1 MNGENIDTIN
11 WSDWIDF
18 NKNSIDNIP
27 EDEGVYKMHASMKI
41 LYIGSSYNL
50 KQSLLE
56 SLENSCIK
64 NRNSRSYIYRYA
76 IRI

>member
-64 NRNSRSYIYRYA
+64 NRNSRSYTYSYA

>member
-1 MNGENIDTIN
+1 VNGENIDTIN